1 MAKRWALW
9 GLFAVLSVAALI
21 SSLGTAFQ
29 TLPLNPD
36 MAEMAQ
42 IYNGI
47 AQYGLMFPFTWGY
60 TQDNQVLSI
69 LPVAEIFYAITGV
82 SGASVVIQGWLIFV
96 VNAALTGLLVKVAT
110 QSWRW
115 AGLAWLLALLASPM
129 AIGQPAILAY
139 PVTHNSVWA
148 FGLLGAIG
156 LIRYFTDRPGWALP
170 VTSLCVIVGTVS
182 DPWFAAAFTV
192 PAFIL
197 AWFSRRLFEVDTP
210 SRKRMLKG
218 IAYSYII
225 GKLLYFLGELAGM
238 LPSDGLSFATFPQ
251 MINHVGLLAESIALY
266 FQAYPAPSNYVL
278 QAILVLYV
286 TSITVV
292 VALGTNTGYLK
303 NKETKILLVFSVLS
317 SIVIAFAFIF
327 TAYADGI
334 GSSHFIVNIFYI
346 GILWIMITAAALWDS
361 QKTIARIFVAM
372 AIGGYLSLGAASI
385 SVTGWRF
392 HPNWGNTRTV
402 AAFLADHHLHNGYTE
417 YWNTKNAWSLDILT
431 RNTVVLHALSPNMGV
446 LWPRDAAQSSL
457 WNKPAPGFQPT
468 FFIFYASEP
477 GYKAATM
484 KTFGQ
489 PKQVLHFENDTV
501 YLYDHDLSQQ
511 LALAIKNGMI
521 RWNIKNNKNNRKS
534 ISKVGRTLGVSSAW
548 AQNTYSWLIIH
559 GLAK

>member
-1 MAKRWALW
+1 MAKRWTLW
-9 GLFAVLSVAALI
+9 GLFAVLSIAALI

-47 AQYGLMFPFTWGY
+47 TQYGLRFPFTWGY
-60 TQDNQVLSI
+60 TQDNQVLSL
-69 LPVAEIFYAITGV
+69 LPFAEIFYALTGV

-110 QSWRW
+110 KSWAW
-115 AGLAWLLALLASPM
+115 AWLAWLFALLASPM
-129 AIGQPAILAY
+129 SIGQPAILAY

-148 FGLLGAIG
+148 FGLLGVIG
-156 LIRYFTDRPGWALP
+156 LIRYFTHRPSWSIQI
-170 VTSLCVIVGTVS
+170 VSFCIIVGTVS

-197 AWFSRRLFEVDTP
+197 AWFSRRLFEMDKP

-238 LPSDGLSFATFPQ
+238 LPSDGLFFATFPQ
-251 MINHVGLLAESIALY
+251 IINHVGLLAESIALY
-266 FQAYPAPSNYVL
+266 FQAYPAPSNHVL
-278 QAILVLYV
+278 KAILVIYV
-286 TSITVV
+286 TSMTVV
-292 VALGTNTGYLK
+292 IALGTNTAYLK
-303 NKETKILLVFSVLS
+303 NKEAKILLVFSVLS
-317 SIVIAFAFIF
+317 SIVIASAFIF

-334 GSSHFIVNIFYI
+334 GSSRFIVNVFYI
-346 GILWIMITAAALWDS
+346 GILWIMITAATLWNS
-361 QKTIARIFVAM
+361 QKIIAQIFVAM
-372 AIGGYLSLGAASI
+372 AIGGYLFLSAANI
-385 SVTGWRF
+385 AETGWRYSA
-392 HPNWGNTRTV
+392 NWGNTRTV
-402 AAFLADHHLHNGYTE
+402 AVFLADHHLHNGYTE
-417 YWNTKNAWSLDILT
+417 YWNTENAWSLDIFT

-446 LWPRDAAQSSL
+446 LWPRAAAQSSF

-468 FFIFYASEP
+468 FFIFDASEP

-501 YLYDHDLSQQ
+501 YLYDHDLSTQ
-511 LALAIKNGMI
+511 LASAMKKGMI
-521 RWNIKNNKNNRKS
+521 RWNITNNANNRKA
-534 ISKVGRTLGVSSAW
+534 ITKVGRTLGISSGW
-548 AQNTYSWLIIH
+548 AQNFYSWLMKQ